1 MLEDST
7 AVSAAIMSAGHIN
20 PTMMV
25 NSPLLNSTAASN
37 HYQHT
42 SCVTHDILLS
52 TVKALVD
59 HFENKINDL
68 AKSSMKADFVANKE
82 SSVEIV
88 DKIQRML

>member
-20 PTMMV
+20 PPTIV
-25 NSPLLNSTAASN
+25 NAHAN
-37 HYQHT
+37 QHT
-42 SCVTHDILLS
+42 NCVTQDILLS

-59 HFENKINDL
+59 HFETKIDL
-68 AKSSMKADFVANKE
+68 AKSSMKSDSVANKE

-88 DKIQRML
+88 EKI

>member
-20 PTMMV
+20 PSTMV
-25 NSPLLNSTAASN
+25 SAHDN
-37 HYQHT
+37 QHT
-42 SCVTHDILLS
+42 NCVTQDILLS

-59 HFENKINDL
+59 YFETKINDL
-68 AKSSMKADFVANKE
+68 AKSSMKSDSVANKE

-88 DKIQRML
+88 DKI